1 VARNDRSDSDRVGY
15 WFVVSMLASS
25 LIVLLAAEV
34 AALDAP
40 RLHPS
45 SSLRH
50 IASARSGQAVRKPLP
65 SPTLELKKSTEAL
78 RKTLARRHPGWSPEA
93 EAQAASVQLVIDG
106 LLDFEEIAKRTLPTR
121 WDGLTAGQ
129 RREFLDT
136 LQKLIERRPLDRNLS
151 IDLDSTV
158 AYQSE
163 SIVDDEAVVSSMVTS
178 YKTGRP
184 ARRSVE
190 YKLCYRKDRWR
201 LYDVVVEGVS
211 LVDDYREQFS
221 RIIKDE
227 SFDGLVKR
235 MKRKLG
241 DDPAN

>member
-1 VARNDRSDSDRVGY
+1 
-15 WFVVSMLASS
+15 VVPMLAPS
-25 LIVLLAAEV
+25 LIVLLTTE
-34 AALDAP
+34 ALAFEERP
-40 RLHPS
+40 TQPQVI
-45 SSLRH
+45 RH
-50 IASARSGQAVRKPLP
+50 VASARAHAQNRKNLP
-65 SPTLELKKSTEAL
+65 SPTIELKKSTEAL

-106 LLDFEEIAKRTLPTR
+106 LLDFDEIAKRTLPSQ
-121 WDGLTAGQ
+121 WDGLTAMQ

-158 AYQSE
+158 AYQRE

-184 ARRSVE
+184 QRRTVE
-190 YKLCYRKDRWR
+190 YKLVYRGSKWR
-201 LYDVVVEGVS
+201 LYDVIVEGVS
-211 LVDDYREQFS
+211 LVDDYREQFA
-221 RIIKDE
+221 RIIKDD
-227 SFDGLVKR
+227 SFDGLLKR
-235 MKRKLG
+235 MRKKLG

>member
-1 VARNDRSDSDRVGY
+1 
-15 WFVVSMLASS
+15 MLASS
-25 LIVLLAAEV
+25 LIVLLTAEV
-34 AALDAP
+34 AMADARLP
-40 RLHPS
+40 RSPIV
-45 SSLRH
+45 RH
-50 IASARSGQAVRKPLP
+50 LASARAQVVRKNLP

-93 EAQAASVQLVIDG
+93 EVQAASVQQLIDT
-106 LLDFEEIAKRTLPTR
+106 LLDFEEIAKRTLPAK
-121 WDGLTAGQ
+121 WDTLTAMQ
-129 RREFLDT
+129 RKEFLDT

-151 IDLDSTV
+151 IDLDSSV

-190 YKLCYRKDRWR
+190 YKLVYRGNRWR

-221 RIIKDE
+221 RIIKDD
-227 SFDGLVKR
+227 SFDGLLKR
-235 MKRKLG
+235 MKKKLG